1 MKKKKLITLL
11 LVVVGIL
18 MVTFFVK
25 DWLVFYNCGAV
36 EQCLVENSNYQNIAK
51 FMVTAI
57 MSVVVVFIGGNCLCP
72 RDRNFLQ
79 VGFAMALCAD
89 FCLKILHN
97 YSHFLDHRSDYTLLG
112 ICFFM
117 VTQTF
122 FIYRHT
128 RVSDTDNSVPK
139 IILIPFAV
147 MFLANA
153 LHLFRIFEGPTVP
166 IVATYGAFLICS
178 LIVACQVPKK
188 GYYPPKNA
196 RNIKRG
202 MILFFCCDA
211 CVGISLATGDDHSV
225 QEIVATVAN
234 NFVWYFY
241 TPALILLGLSGYK
254 RKA

>member
-1 MKKKKLITLL
+1 MEKKKLVTLL
-11 LVVVGIL
+11 LIIVSIL
-18 MVTFFVK
+18 MITFFVK
-25 DWLVFYNCGAV
+25 DWYVFYQCGAV
-36 EQCLVENSNYQNIAK
+36 EQCLVDNSNYQNIAK
-51 FMVTAI
+51 FFVTAI
-57 MSVVVVFIGGNCLCP
+57 MTAVVFFIGDNCLCP
-72 RDRNFLQ
+72 RDRKFLQ
-79 VGFAMALCAD
+79 AGFAVALCAD

-97 YSHFLDHRSDYTLLG
+97 YSHVLEYRSDYTLLG

-117 VTQTF
+117 VTQAM

-128 RVSDTDNSVPK
+128 RVSDKDNSVPK
-139 IILIPFAV
+139 IICIPFAV
-147 MFLANA
+147 MFLTNA

-166 IVATYGAFLICS
+166 IIATYAAFLICS
-178 LIVACQVPKK
+178 LVVACQVPKK
-188 GYYPPKNA
+188 NYFPKKNA

-254 RKA
+254 RKS

>member
-1 MKKKKLITLL
+1 MEKKNLITLL
-11 LVVVGIL
+11 VAIVGIL
-18 MVTFFVK
+18 MITFFVK
-25 DWLVFYNCGAV
+25 DWLVFYQCGAV

-51 FMVTAI
+51 FFVTTI
-57 MSVVVVFIGGNCLCP
+57 MTVVVFYIGKHCLCV
-72 RDRNFLQ
+72 RDRKFLQ
-79 VGFAMALCAD
+79 AGFASALLAD

-97 YSHFLDHRSDYTLLG
+97 YSHFLEHRSDYTLLG

-117 VTQTF
+117 ITQAL

-128 RVSDTDNSVPK
+128 RTSDTDNSVPK
-139 IILIPFAV
+139 IIIIPFAV
-147 MFLANA
+147 MFLTNA

-166 IVATYGAFLICS
+166 IIATYASFLFCS
-178 LIVACQVPKK
+178 LYVACQVPKK
-188 GYYPPKNA
+188 GYFPAKNA
-196 RNIKRG
+196 KNIKRG
-202 MILFFCCDA
+202 MILFVCCDI

-254 RKA
+254 RKD

>member
-1 MKKKKLITLL
+1 MEKKNLITLF
-11 LVVVGIL
+11 VAIVGIL
-18 MVTFFVK
+18 MITFFVK
-25 DWLVFYNCGAV
+25 DWLVFYQCGAV

-51 FMVTAI
+51 FFVTTI
-57 MSVVVVFIGGNCLCP
+57 MTVVVFFIGEHCLCV
-72 RDRNFLQ
+72 RDRKFLQ
-79 VGFAMALCAD
+79 AGFASALLAD

-97 YSHFLDHRSDYTLLG
+97 YSHFLEHRSDYTLLG

-117 VTQTF
+117 ITQAL

-128 RVSDTDNSVPK
+128 RTSDTDNSVPK
-139 IILIPFAV
+139 IIIIPFAV
-147 MFLANA
+147 MFLTNA

-166 IVATYGAFLICS
+166 IIATYASFLFCS
-178 LIVACQVPKK
+178 LYVACQVPKK
-188 GYYPPKNA
+188 GYFPAKNA
-196 RNIKRG
+196 KNIKRG
-202 MILFFCCDA
+202 MILFVCCDI

-254 RKA
+254 RKD

>member
-1 MKKKKLITLL
+1 MKKKKLINLL
-11 LVVVGIL
+11 LVIIGIL
-18 MVTFFVK
+18 MVTFFIK
-25 DWLVFYNCGAV
+25 DWLVFYDCGAV

-51 FMVTAI
+51 FAVTAI
-57 MSVVVVFIGGNCLCP
+57 MTFVVFFIGKNCLCV
-72 RDRNFLQ
+72 RDRMFLQ
-79 VGFAMALCAD
+79 AGFAVTLCAD

-97 YSHFLDHRSDYTLLG
+97 YSHFLDHRGDYTLLG

-117 VTQTF
+117 VTQAL
-122 FIYRHT
+122 FIYRHSRT
-128 RVSDTDNSVPK
+128 SDTDNSVPK

-147 MFLANA
+147 MFLTNA
-153 LHLFRIFEGPTVP
+153 LYLFRIFEGPTVP

-178 LIVACQVPKK
+178 LIVACQAPKK
-188 GYYPPKNA
+188 GYVPEKNA

-202 MILFFCCDA
+202 MILFFCCDT
-211 CVGISLATGDDHSV
+211 CVGISLATGADHSV

>member
-1 MKKKKLITLL
+1 MEKKNLITLL
-11 LVVVGIL
+11 VAIVGIL
-18 MVTFFVK
+18 MITFFVK
-25 DWLVFYNCGAV
+25 DWLVFYQCGAV

-51 FMVTAI
+51 FFVTTI
-57 MSVVVVFIGGNCLCP
+57 MTVVVFFIGEHCLCV
-72 RDRNFLQ
+72 RDRKFLQ
-79 VGFAMALCAD
+79 VGFASALLAD

-97 YSHFLDHRSDYTLLG
+97 YSHFLEHRSDYTLLG

-117 VTQTF
+117 ITQAL

-128 RVSDTDNSVPK
+128 RTSDTDNSVPK
-139 IILIPFAV
+139 IIIIPFAV
-147 MFLANA
+147 MFLTNA

-166 IVATYGAFLICS
+166 IIATYASFLFCS
-178 LIVACQVPKK
+178 LYVACQVPKK
-188 GYYPPKNA
+188 GYFPAKNA
-196 RNIKRG
+196 KNIKRG
-202 MILFFCCDA
+202 MILFVCCDI

-254 RKA
+254 RKD

>member
-1 MKKKKLITLL
+1 
-11 LVVVGIL
+11 VR
-18 MVTFFVK
+18 
-25 DWLVFYNCGAV
+25 DWFVFYNCGAV
-36 EQCLVENSNYQNIAK
+36 EQCLVESSNYQNIAK
-51 FMVTAI
+51 FAVTAI
-57 MSVVVVFIGGNCLCP
+57 MTIVVFFIGGNCLCK

-79 VGFAMALCAD
+79 AGFAMALCAD
-89 FCLKILHN
+89 FCLKIMHN
-97 YSHFLDHRSDYTLLG
+97 YAHVLEHRSDYTLLG

-117 VTQTF
+117 VVQAL

-128 RVSDTDNSVPK
+128 RTSDTDKSSPW
-139 IILIPFAV
+139 ILIIPFTV
-147 MFLANA
+147 MFIANA

-166 IVATYGAFLICS
+166 IIATYAAFLICS
-178 LIVACQVPKK
+178 LVVACKVPSK
-188 GYYPPKNA
+188 GYFPAKNA

-254 RKA
+254 RKE

>member
-1 MKKKKLITLL
+1 MNKKTLITSLIII
-11 LVVVGIL
+11 VGIL
-18 MVTFFVK
+18 MITFFVR

-36 EQCLVENSNYQNIAK
+36 EQCLVESSNYQNIAK
-51 FMVTAI
+51 FAVTAI
-57 MSVVVVFIGGNCLCP
+57 MTIVVFFIGGNCLCK

-79 VGFAMALCAD
+79 AGFAMALCAD
-89 FCLKILHN
+89 FCLKIMHN
-97 YSHFLDHRSDYTLLG
+97 YAHVLEHRSDYTLLG

-117 VTQTF
+117 VVQAL

-128 RVSDTDNSVPK
+128 RTSDTDKSSPW
-139 IILIPFAV
+139 ILIIPFTV
-147 MFLANA
+147 MFIANA

-166 IVATYGAFLICS
+166 IIATYAAFLICS
-178 LIVACQVPKK
+178 LVVACKVPSK
-188 GYYPPKNA
+188 GYFPAKNA

-211 CVGISLATGDDHSV
+211 CVGISLATGEDHSI

-254 RKA
+254 RKE